1 MGLVYKNKEY
11 DVFNKLPNGWSI
23 VKGATTAPV
32 GYRWIHN
39 GKSRFSKERKLA
51 FLKEKGD

>member
-11 DVFNKLPNGWSI
+11 YVFNKLPNGWSI